1 MAAVSAAE
9 DNEAFE
15 ASTIQI
21 KTSDGRLLD
30 VTAYLTVD
38 GEEIAVADTVPI
50 EIEVTAE
57 DMADPGRVIL
67 ELTVRECIRRLKNAP
82 WDMKAADLEFIRK
95 LSQDNSVTLAQVRRG
110 DFGSVAARVAEEFA
124 LPFPVGDETP
134 TPPKATH

>member
-1 MAAVSAAE
+1 MSAAE
-9 DNEAFE
+9 DNEAYE
-15 ASTIQI
+15 DSTITI
-21 KTSDGRLLD
+21 KTADGRLLQ
-30 VTAYLTVD
+30 VVAYLTID

-50 EIEVTAE
+50 DIPVTAE
-57 DMADPGRVIL
+57 DMLDPGRVIL

-124 LPFPVGDETP
+124 LPFPVKDETP
-134 TPPKATH
+134 TPPKVSH